1 MKKTNKLSAF
11 TLIELLIVIAI
22 IGILA
27 TLMFPAI
34 QSAMNKAQG
43 VKIGNNGANIVKGI
57 LSANIDLEAM
67 SRASIWPSSKK
78 TSDYSDANTYFAW
91 AMENEYLDS
100 ISYSSFAG
108 GGVGAV
114 SSADD
119 LKNPTSDDVG
129 NIWSILADVDS
140 ADDAIPFM
148 WTRNLNLETSDIQ
161 GAKADDDSTKWTSKL
176 NGDVKP
182 FGKIQVVLV
191 RKGGAMQTIR
201 SKYLLASEFM
211 SGVTNDAAQVYKA
224 KGSAS
229 GGGEGG

>member
-67 SRASIWPSSKK
+67 SRASIWPSDKNQDKYQGK
-78 TSDYSDANTYFAW
+78 TSNAYFAW

-100 ISYSSFAG
+100 ISFSSFAG

-114 SSADD
+114 NSADD
-119 LKNPTSDDVG
+119 LRQAKEDG
-129 NIWSILADVDS
+129 NIWSILANVDS

-148 WTRNLNLETSDIQ
+148 WTRNLVLADGDIT
-161 GAKADDDSTKWTSKL
+161 GATADDDTPWRSKL
-176 NGDVKP
+176 VDGTKP
-182 FGKIQVVLV
+182 FGTIQVVLV

-211 SGVTNDAAQVYKA
+211 GGVTNNAVVVFPNNN
-224 KGSAS
+224 SS

>member
-67 SRASIWPSSKK
+67 SRASIWPNSKK
-78 TSDYSDANTYFAW
+78 SSDYGGATANAYFGW

-100 ISYSSFAG
+100 SKAERLNPVLISPLLENAIRAAG
-108 GGVGAV
+108 QEIALP
-114 SSADD
+114 AF
-119 LKNPTSDDVG
+119 NC
-129 NIWSILADVDS
+129 
-140 ADDAIPFM
+140 
-148 WTRNLNLETSDIQ
+148 LN
-161 GAKADDDSTKWTSKL
+161 
-176 NGDVKP
+176 
-182 FGKIQVVLV
+182 
-191 RKGGAMQTIR
+191 
-201 SKYLLASEFM
+201 
-211 SGVTNDAAQVYKA
+211 
-224 KGSAS
+224 
-229 GGGEGG
+229 